1 MAQSQSEKLKQ
12 TLDKLEAGVMEVFTS
27 EKYITYLQVMSKF
40 HTYSANNQI
49 LIAMQMPEATVVA
62 GYNSWMR
69 NFDRHVKRGE
79 KSITILAP
87 MKVKIKIDTD
97 RRDADGKIIQEERE
111 TIKFRPVSVFDVS
124 QTEGKPLPQII
135 SELTGDVNRY
145 EQLLNAARQAAPYP
159 IEIGAVEGSAKG
171 WCNFTQEKIIIK
183 EGMSEAQTLKTAF
196 HETAH
201 ARIHGGDKDKSREQ
215 KEVEAESIAYV
226 VCNHFGLDT
235 SDYTFGYVA
244 TWAGRQDI
252 NLLKQS
258 MQTIS
263 QTAKAIIMDVERAME
278 EPELTVSGKSKE
290 EIARDV
296 KEAFADQGHPEASV
310 YVADTRIDGDKE
322 RITAVAAYKGE
333 ESEYSM
339 KQMLADS
346 LPELPGTALSIVPV
360 NQDDVREQAGFSKDM
375 TDTSWP
381 MVTIL
386 TSTEPDKLMPG
397 SIMNIYEAAV
407 KFRSMENEMLASEN
421 TGYVRLSVEYTYLG
435 MTQKFI
441 DSAELG
447 TGRRNFLDY
456 LDISPDLCT
465 YLKRHVQV
473 LEVMTL
479 ARNENAVGKTGTV
492 RQQRYEDMIYEW
504 SEQSRMALNYQSN
517 PEIAKP
523 PEYDPKLVRQYD
535 NWEVT
540 RG

>member
-1 MAQSQSEKLKQ
+1 MAQTDKMKQ
-12 TLDKLEAGVMEVFTS
+12 TLDKLEAGVREFYTS
-27 EKYITYLQVMSKF
+27 EKFIAYLQVMSRF
-40 HTYSANNQI
+40 HNYSLNNQI
-49 LIAMQMPEATVVA
+49 LIAAQMPEATIVA

-87 MKVKIKIDTD
+87 MKIRIKVDTD
-97 RRDADGKIIQEERE
+97 KTDEYGNVIQEDKEG
-111 TIKFRPVSVFDVS
+111 IKFRPVSVFDVS

-135 SELTGDVNRY
+135 SELTGDVSRY
-145 EQLLNAARQAAPYP
+145 EQLLDAARQAAPYP

-201 ARIHGGDKDKSREQ
+201 ARIHAGDTDKSREQ

-235 SDYTFGYVA
+235 SDYSFGYVA

-263 QTAKAIIMDVERAME
+263 QTAKSIITDVERAME
-278 EPELTVSGKSKE
+278 EPELTASGKSKE
-290 EIARDV
+290 EIAQDV
-296 KEAFADQGHPEASV
+296 KEAFTEQGHPEADV
-310 YVADTRIDGDKE
+310 YVADSRIDGDKE

-333 ESEYSM
+333 ESEQTM

-346 LPELPGTALSIVPV
+346 LPELSGTTLSVVPV
-360 NQDDVREQAGFSKDM
+360 NQDEVKEQACFTKDM

-397 SIMNIYEAAV
+397 AVMNIYEAAV
-407 KFRSMENEMLASEN
+407 KFKTMENSLQLTGK
-421 TGYVRLSVEYTYLG
+421 TGYTRFSVEYTYLG
-435 MTQKFI
+435 MTQKII

-447 TGRRNFLDY
+447 SGRRNFLDY

-479 ARNENAVGKTGTV
+479 ARNENAVGKTGTI
-492 RQQRYEDMIYEW
+492 RQQRYEDMIYDWAENC
-504 SEQSRMALNYQSN
+504 RLALNYQGK
-517 PEIAKP
+517 PEISKP
-523 PEYDPKLVRQYD
+523 PEYDPKLVRQYE

-540 RG
+540 R

>member
-1 MAQSQSEKLKQ
+1 MAQSEKMKQ
-12 TLDKLEAGVMEVFTS
+12 TLDKLEAGVMEFFTS
-27 EKYITYLQVMSKF
+27 DKYISYLQVMSKF

-49 LIAMQMPEATVVA
+49 LIAMQMPEATAVA

-124 QTEGKPLPQII
+124 QTEGKPLPEII
-135 SELTGDVNRY
+135 TELTGDVSSY

-159 IEIGAVEGSAKG
+159 IEIRAVEGSAKG

-201 ARIHGGDKDKSREQ
+201 ARIHSDSDKSREQ

-235 SDYTFGYVA
+235 SDYSFGYVA

-263 QTAKAIIMDVERAME
+263 QTANTIITDVERAME
-278 EPELTVSGKSKE
+278 EPELTIEGKSKD
-290 EIARDV
+290 EIKQTV
-296 KEAFADQGHPEASV
+296 KDAFTDQGHPEALV

-322 RITAVAAYKGE
+322 RVTAVAAYKGE

-339 KQMLADS
+339 KQMLSDS

-360 NQDDVREQAGFSKDM
+360 NQDDVKEQAGFSKDM

-386 TSTEPDKLMPG
+386 TSTDPDKLMPG
-397 SIMNIYEAAV
+397 ENMNIYEAAV
-407 KFRSMENEMLASEN
+407 KFRSMENELLTSGA
-421 TGYVRLSVEYTYLG
+421 TGYIRMSIECTYLG

-479 ARNENAVGKTGTV
+479 AGNENAVGKTGTI

-504 SEQSRMALNYQSN
+504 AENCRLALNYQSK
-517 PEIAKP
+517 PEIPKP
-523 PEYDPKLVRQYD
+523 PEYDPKLVQQYK

>member
-1 MAQSQSEKLKQ
+1 MAQSEKMKQ

-27 EKYITYLQVMSKF
+27 EKYITYLNVMSKF
-40 HTYSANNQI
+40 HTYSANNQV
-49 LIAMQMPEATVVA
+49 LIAMQMPEATAVA

-69 NFDRHVKRGE
+69 NFDRHVKKGE

-135 SELTGDVNRY
+135 SELTGDVSRY

-226 VCNHFGLDT
+226 VCSHFGLDT

-263 QTAKAIIMDVERAME
+263 QTAKSIITDVERAME

-290 EIARDV
+290 EIAQDV

-310 YVADTRIDGDKE
+310 YVADSRIDGDKE

-421 TGYVRLSVEYTYLG
+421 TGYVRLSVECTYLG

-479 ARNENAVGKTGTV
+479 ARNENAVGKTGTI
-492 RQQRYEDMIYEW
+492 RQQRYEDMIYDWAENC
-504 SEQSRMALNYQSN
+504 RLALNYQSK
-517 PEIAKP
+517 PEIPKP
-523 PEYDPKLVRQYD
+523 PEYDPKLVRQYE

>member
-1 MAQSQSEKLKQ
+1 
-12 TLDKLEAGVMEVFTS
+12 MEFFTS

-40 HTYSANNQI
+40 HTYSANNQV
-49 LIAMQMPEATVVA
+49 LIAMQMPEATAVA
-62 GYNSWMR
+62 GYNSWIR

-135 SELTGDVNRY
+135 TELTGDVSRY

-201 ARIHGGDKDKSREQ
+201 ARIHAGDTDKSREQ

-226 VCNHFGLDT
+226 VCSHFGLDT
-235 SDYTFGYVA
+235 SDYSFGYVA
-244 TWAGRQDI
+244 TWAGRLDI

-258 MQTIS
+258 LLTIS
-263 QTAKAIIMDVERAME
+263 QTAKSIITDVERAME
-278 EPELTVSGKSKE
+278 EPELTASGKSKE
-290 EIARDV
+290 EIAQDV
-296 KEAFADQGHPEASV
+296 KESFADQGHPEASV
-310 YVADTRIDGDKE
+310 YIADSRIDGDKE
-322 RITAVAAYKGE
+322 RVTAVAAYKGE
-333 ESEYSM
+333 ESEFAM

-346 LPELPGTALSIVPV
+346 LPELPGTALSVVPV
-360 NQDDVREQAGFSKDM
+360 NQDDVKEQAGFSRDM
-375 TDTSWP
+375 TDTSWA

-397 SIMNIYEAAV
+397 SNMNIYEAAV
-407 KFRSMENEMLASEN
+407 KLRSLENGLRLAGE
-421 TGYVRLSVEYTYLG
+421 TGYDRLSIECTYLG

-447 TGRRNFLDY
+447 TGRTNFIDY

-465 YLKRHVQV
+465 YLKRHIQV

-479 ARNENAVGKTGTV
+479 ARNENAVGKTGTI

-504 SEQSRMALNYQSN
+504 AEKCRLALDYDSN
-517 PEIAKP
+517 PQIPKP
-523 PEYDPKLVRQYD
+523 PEYDPKLIRQYE

>member
-1 MAQSQSEKLKQ
+1 MAQSEKMKQ
-12 TLDKLEAGVMEVFTS
+12 TLDKLEAGVMEFFTS
-27 EKYITYLQVMSKF
+27 EKFITYLQVMSKF
-40 HTYSANNQI
+40 HTYSANNQV
-49 LIAMQMPEATVVA
+49 LIAMQMPEATAVA
-62 GYNSWMR
+62 GYNSWIR
-69 NFDRHVKRGE
+69 NFDRHVKNGE

-97 RRDADGKIIQEERE
+97 RRDADGKVIQEERE

-135 SELTGDVNRY
+135 SELTGDVSRY
-145 EQLLNAARQAAPYP
+145 EQLLDAARQAAPYP

-171 WCNFTQEKIIIK
+171 WCNYAQEKIVIK

-201 ARIHGGDKDKSREQ
+201 ARIHGGDTDKSREQ

-226 VCNHFGLDT
+226 VCSHFGLDT

-263 QTAKAIIMDVERAME
+263 QTAKSIITDVERAME
-278 EPELTVSGKSKE
+278 EPELTASGKSKE
-290 EIARDV
+290 EIAQDV
-296 KEAFADQGHPEASV
+296 KEAFTEQGHPEADV
-310 YVADTRIDGDKE
+310 YVADSRIDGDKE

-333 ESEYSM
+333 ESEQTM

-346 LPELPGTALSIVPV
+346 LPELSGTTLSVVPV
-360 NQDDVREQAGFSKDM
+360 NQDEVKEQACFTKDM

-397 SIMNIYEAAV
+397 AVMNIYEAAV
-407 KFRSMENEMLASEN
+407 KFKTMENSLQLTGK
-421 TGYVRLSVEYTYLG
+421 TGYTRFSVEYTYLG
-435 MTQKFI
+435 MTQKII

-447 TGRRNFLDY
+447 SGRRNFLDY
-456 LDISPDLCT
+456 MDISPDICT

-479 ARNENAVGKTGTV
+479 ARNENAVGKTGGM
-492 RQQRYEDMIYEW
+492 RQARYEDMIYEW
-504 SEQSRMALNYQSN
+504 AEGCRLQLNYKSR
-517 PEIAKP
+517 PEIPKP
-523 PEYDPKLVRQYD
+523 PEYNPQLVRQYD
-535 NWEVT
+535 RWEVV
-540 RG
+540 R

>member
-1 MAQSQSEKLKQ
+1 MAQTDKMKQ
-12 TLDKLEAGVMEVFTS
+12 TLDKLEAGVREFYTS
-27 EKYITYLQVMSKF
+27 EKFIAYLQVMSRF
-40 HTYSANNQI
+40 HNYSLNNQI
-49 LIAMQMPEATVVA
+49 LIAAQMPEATIVA

-87 MKVKIKIDTD
+87 MKIRIKVDTD
-97 RRDADGKIIQEERE
+97 KTDEYGNVIQEDKEG
-111 TIKFRPVSVFDVS
+111 IKFRPVSVFDVS

-135 SELTGDVNRY
+135 SELTGDVSRY
-145 EQLLNAARQAAPYP
+145 EQLLDAARQAAPYP

-201 ARIHGGDKDKSREQ
+201 ARIHAGDTDKSREQ

-235 SDYTFGYVA
+235 SDYSFGYVA

-263 QTAKAIIMDVERAME
+263 QTAKSIITDVERAME
-278 EPELTVSGKSKE
+278 EPELTASGKSKE
-290 EIARDV
+290 EIAQDV
-296 KEAFADQGHPEASV
+296 KEAFTEQGHPEADV
-310 YVADTRIDGDKE
+310 YVADSRIDGDKE

-333 ESEYSM
+333 ESEQTM

-346 LPELPGTALSIVPV
+346 LPELSGTTLSVVPV
-360 NQDDVREQAGFSKDM
+360 NQDEVKEQACFTKDM
-375 TDTSWP
+375 TDTSLP

-397 SIMNIYEAAV
+397 AVMNIYEAAV
-407 KFRSMENEMLASEN
+407 KFKTMENSLQLTGK
-421 TGYVRLSVEYTYLG
+421 TGYTRFSVEYTYLG
-435 MTQKFI
+435 MTQKII

-447 TGRRNFLDY
+447 SGRRNFLDY
-456 LDISPDLCT
+456 MDISPDICT

-479 ARNENAVGKTGTV
+479 ARNENAVGKTGGL
-492 RQQRYEDMIYEW
+492 RQARYEDMIYEW
-504 SEQSRMALNYQSN
+504 AEGCRLQLNYKSR
-517 PEIAKP
+517 PEIPKP
-523 PEYDPKLVRQYD
+523 PEYNPQLVRQYD
-535 NWEVT
+535 RWEVV
-540 RG
+540 R

>member
-1 MAQSQSEKLKQ
+1 MAQSEKMKQ
-12 TLDKLEAGVMEVFTS
+12 TLDKLEAGVMEFFTS

-40 HTYSANNQI
+40 HTYSANNQV
-49 LIAMQMPEATVVA
+49 LIAMQMPEATAVA
-62 GYNSWMR
+62 GYNSWIR

-135 SELTGDVNRY
+135 SELTGDVSRY
-145 EQLLNAARQAAPYP
+145 EQLLDAARQAAPYP

-171 WCNFTQEKIIIK
+171 WCNYAQEKIVIK

-201 ARIHGGDKDKSREQ
+201 ARIHGGDTDKSREQ

-226 VCNHFGLDT
+226 VCSHFGLDT

-263 QTAKAIIMDVERAME
+263 QTAKSIITDVERAME
-278 EPELTVSGKSKE
+278 EPELTASGKSKE
-290 EIARDV
+290 EIAQDV
-296 KEAFADQGHPEASV
+296 KEAFTEQGHPEADV
-310 YVADTRIDGDKE
+310 YVADSRIDGDKE

-333 ESEYSM
+333 ESEQTM

-346 LPELPGTALSIVPV
+346 LPELSGTTLSVVPV
-360 NQDDVREQAGFSKDM
+360 NQDEVKEQACFTKDM

-397 SIMNIYEAAV
+397 AVMNIYEAAV
-407 KFRSMENEMLASEN
+407 KFKTMENSLQLTGK
-421 TGYVRLSVEYTYLG
+421 TGYTRFSVEYTYLG
-435 MTQKFI
+435 MTQKII

-447 TGRRNFLDY
+447 SGRRNFLDY
-456 LDISPDLCT
+456 MDISPDICT

-479 ARNENAVGKTGTV
+479 ARNENAVGKTGGM
-492 RQQRYEDMIYEW
+492 RQARYEDMIYEW
-504 SEQSRMALNYQSN
+504 AEGCRLQLNYKSR
-517 PEIAKP
+517 PEIPKP
-523 PEYDPKLVRQYD
+523 PEYNPQLVRQYD
-535 NWEVT
+535 RWEVV
-540 RG
+540 R

>member
-1 MAQSQSEKLKQ
+1 MAQSEKMKQ
-12 TLDKLEAGVMEVFTS
+12 TLDKLEAGVMEFFTS

-40 HTYSANNQI
+40 HTYSANNQV
-49 LIAMQMPEATVVA
+49 LIAMQMPEATAVA
-62 GYNSWMR
+62 GYNSWIR

-135 SELTGDVNRY
+135 SELAGNVSRY
-145 EQLLNAARQAAPYP
+145 EQLLDAARQAAPYP
-159 IEIGAVEGSAKG
+159 IEIRAVEGSAKG

-201 ARIHGGDKDKSREQ
+201 ARIHAGDTDKSREQ

-235 SDYTFGYVA
+235 SDYSFGYVA

-263 QTAKAIIMDVERAME
+263 QTAKAIITDVERAME
-278 EPELTVSGKSKE
+278 EPELTASGKSKE
-290 EIARDV
+290 EIAQDV
-296 KEAFADQGHPEASV
+296 KEAFTEQGHPEADV
-310 YVADTRIDGDKE
+310 YVADSRIDGDKE

-333 ESEYSM
+333 ESEQTM

-346 LPELPGTALSIVPV
+346 LPELLGTALSVVPV
-360 NQDDVREQAGFSKDM
+360 NQDDVKEQAGFSKDM

-386 TSTEPDKLMPG
+386 TSTDPDKLMPG
-397 SIMNIYEAAV
+397 AVMNIYEAAV
-407 KFRSMENEMLASEN
+407 KFKTMENSLQLTGK
-421 TGYVRLSVEYTYLG
+421 TGYTRFSVEYTYLG
-435 MTQKFI
+435 MTQKII

-447 TGRRNFLDY
+447 SGRRNFLDY
-456 LDISPDLCT
+456 MDISPDICT

-479 ARNENAVGKTGTV
+479 ARNENAVGKTGTL

-504 SEQSRMALNYQSN
+504 AENCRLALNYQGN
-517 PEIAKP
+517 PQIPKP
-523 PEYDPKLVRQYD
+523 PEYDPKLIRQYE

-540 RG
+540 R

>member
-1 MAQSQSEKLKQ
+1 MAQSEKMKQ
-12 TLDKLEAGVMEVFTS
+12 TLDKLEAGVIEFFTS

-40 HTYSANNQI
+40 HTYSANNQV
-49 LIAMQMPEATVVA
+49 LIAMQMPDATAVA
-62 GYNSWMR
+62 GYNSWIR

-124 QTEGKPLPQII
+124 QTEGKPLPEII
-135 SELTGDVNRY
+135 TELTGDVSRY
-145 EQLLNAARQAAPYP
+145 EQLLYAARQAAPYP

-201 ARIHGGDKDKSREQ
+201 ARIHAGDTDKSREQ

-235 SDYTFGYVA
+235 SDYSFGYVA

-263 QTAKAIIMDVERAME
+263 QTAKSIITDVERAME

-290 EIARDV
+290 EIAQDV

-310 YVADTRIDGDKE
+310 YVANTRIDGDKE

-333 ESEYSM
+333 ESEQTM

-346 LPELPGTALSIVPV
+346 LPELSGTTLSVVPV
-360 NQDDVREQAGFSKDM
+360 NQDEVKEQACFTKDM

-397 SIMNIYEAAV
+397 AVMNIYEAAV
-407 KFRSMENEMLASEN
+407 KFKTMENSLQLTGK
-421 TGYVRLSVEYTYLG
+421 TGYTRFSVEYTYLG
-435 MTQKFI
+435 MTQKII

-447 TGRRNFLDY
+447 SGRRNFLDY
-456 LDISPDLCT
+456 MDISPDICT

-479 ARNENAVGKTGTV
+479 ARNENAVGKTGGM
-492 RQQRYEDMIYEW
+492 RQARYEDMIYEW
-504 SEQSRMALNYQSN
+504 AEGCRLQLNYKSR
-517 PEIAKP
+517 PEIPKP
-523 PEYDPKLVRQYD
+523 PEYNPQLVRQYD
-535 NWEVT
+535 RWEVV
-540 RG
+540 R

>member
-1 MAQSQSEKLKQ
+1 MAQTDKMKQ
-12 TLDKLEAGVMEVFTS
+12 TLDKLEAGVREFYTS
-27 EKYITYLQVMSKF
+27 EKFITYLQVMSRF
-40 HTYSANNQI
+40 HNYSLNNQI
-49 LIAMQMPEATVVA
+49 LIAAQMPEATIVA

-69 NFDRHVKRGE
+69 NFDRHVKKGE

-87 MKVKIKIDTD
+87 MKIRIKVDTD
-97 RRDADGKIIQEERE
+97 KTDEYGNVIQEDKEG
-111 TIKFRPVSVFDVS
+111 IKFRPVSVFDVS

-135 SELTGDVNRY
+135 SELTGDVSRY
-145 EQLLNAARQAAPYP
+145 EQLLDAARQAAPYP

-201 ARIHGGDKDKSREQ
+201 ARIHAGDTDKSREQ

-235 SDYTFGYVA
+235 SDYSFGYVA

-263 QTAKAIIMDVERAME
+263 QTAKSIITDVERAME
-278 EPELTVSGKSKE
+278 EPELTASGKSKE
-290 EIARDV
+290 EIAQDV
-296 KEAFADQGHPEASV
+296 KEAFTEQGHPEADV
-310 YVADTRIDGDKE
+310 YVADSRIDGDKE

-333 ESEYSM
+333 ESEQTM

-346 LPELPGTALSIVPV
+346 LPELSGTTLSVVPV
-360 NQDDVREQAGFSKDM
+360 NQDEVKEQACFTKDM

-397 SIMNIYEAAV
+397 AVMNIYEAAV
-407 KFRSMENEMLASEN
+407 KFKTMENSLQLTGK
-421 TGYVRLSVEYTYLG
+421 TGYTRFSVEYTYLG
-435 MTQKFI
+435 MTQKII

-447 TGRRNFLDY
+447 SGRRNFLDY
-456 LDISPDLCT
+456 MDISPDICT

-479 ARNENAVGKTGTV
+479 ARNENAVGKTGGM
-492 RQQRYEDMIYEW
+492 RQARYEDMIYEW
-504 SEQSRMALNYQSN
+504 AENCRLALNYQSN
-517 PEIAKP
+517 PQIPKP
-523 PEYDPKLVRQYD
+523 PEYDPKLIRQYE

-540 RG
+540 R

>member
-12 TLDKLEAGVMEVFTS
+12 TLDKLESGVMEFFTS
-27 EKYITYLQVMSKF
+27 DKYISYLQVMSKF
-40 HTYSANNQI
+40 HTYSANNQV
-49 LIAMQMPEATVVA
+49 LIAMQMPEATIVA

-111 TIKFRPVSVFDVS
+111 TIKFRPVPVFDVS

-135 SELTGDVNRY
+135 SELTGDVSRY

-171 WCNFTQEKIIIK
+171 WCNYAQEKIVIK

-201 ARIHGGDKDKSREQ
+201 ARIHGGDTDKSREQ

-226 VCNHFGLDT
+226 VCSHFGLDT

-263 QTAKAIIMDVERAME
+263 QTAKAIITDVERAME

-290 EIARDV
+290 EIAQDV

-310 YVADTRIDGDKE
+310 YVANTRIDGDKE

-333 ESEYSM
+333 ESEFVM

-346 LPELPGTALSIVPV
+346 LPELPGTTLSVVPV
-360 NQDDVREQAGFSKDM
+360 NQDEVKEQACFTKDM

-397 SIMNIYEAAV
+397 AVMNIYEAAV
-407 KFRSMENEMLASEN
+407 KFKTMENSLQLTGK
-421 TGYVRLSVEYTYLG
+421 TGYTWFSVEYTYLG
-435 MTQKFI
+435 MTQKII

-447 TGRRNFLDY
+447 SGRRNFLDY
-456 LDISPDLCT
+456 MDISPDICT

-479 ARNENAVGKTGTV
+479 ARNENAVGKTGGM
-492 RQQRYEDMIYEW
+492 RQARYEDMIYEW
-504 SEQSRMALNYQSN
+504 AEGCRLQLNYKSR
-517 PEIAKP
+517 PEIPKP
-523 PEYDPKLVRQYD
+523 PEYNPQLVRQYD
-535 NWEVT
+535 RWEVV
-540 RG
+540 R

>member
-1 MAQSQSEKLKQ
+1 MAQTDKMKQ
-12 TLDKLEAGVMEVFTS
+12 TLDKLEAGVREFYTS
-27 EKYITYLQVMSKF
+27 EKFIAYLQVMSRF
-40 HTYSANNQI
+40 HNYSLNNQI
-49 LIAMQMPEATVVA
+49 LIAAQMPEATIVA

-87 MKVKIKIDTD
+87 MKIRIKVDTD
-97 RRDADGKIIQEERE
+97 KTDEYGNVIQEDKEG
-111 TIKFRPVSVFDVS
+111 IKFRPVSVFDVS

-135 SELTGDVNRY
+135 SELTGDVSRY
-145 EQLLNAARQAAPYP
+145 EQLLDAARQAAPYP

-201 ARIHGGDKDKSREQ
+201 ARIHAGDTDKSREQ

-235 SDYTFGYVA
+235 SDYSFGYVA

-263 QTAKAIIMDVERAME
+263 QTAKSIITDVERAME
-278 EPELTVSGKSKE
+278 EPELTASGKSKE
-290 EIARDV
+290 ESAQDV
-296 KEAFADQGHPEASV
+296 KEAFTEQGHPEADV
-310 YVADTRIDGDKE
+310 YVADSRIDGDKE

-333 ESEYSM
+333 ESEQTM

-346 LPELPGTALSIVPV
+346 LPELSGTTLSVVPV
-360 NQDDVREQAGFSKDM
+360 NQDEVKEQACFTKDM

-397 SIMNIYEAAV
+397 AVMNIYEAAV
-407 KFRSMENEMLASEN
+407 KFKTMENSLQLTGK
-421 TGYVRLSVEYTYLG
+421 TGYTRFSVEYTYLG
-435 MTQKFI
+435 MTQKII

-447 TGRRNFLDY
+447 SGRRNFLDY
-456 LDISPDLCT
+456 MDISPDICT

-479 ARNENAVGKTGTV
+479 ARNENAVGKTGGM
-492 RQQRYEDMIYEW
+492 RQARYEDMIYEW
-504 SEQSRMALNYQSN
+504 AEGCRLQLNYKSR
-517 PEIAKP
+517 PEIPKP
-523 PEYDPKLVRQYD
+523 PEYNPQLVRQYER
-535 NWEVT
+535 WEVV
-540 RG
+540 R

>member
-1 MAQSQSEKLKQ
+1 MAQSEKMKQ
-12 TLDKLEAGVMEVFTS
+12 TLDKLEDGVMEFFTS

-40 HTYSANNQI
+40 HTYSANNQV
-49 LIAMQMPEATVVA
+49 LIAMQMPEATAVA
-62 GYNSWMR
+62 GYNSWIR

-135 SELTGDVNRY
+135 SELAGNVSRY
-145 EQLLNAARQAAPYP
+145 EQLLDAARQAAPYP
-159 IEIGAVEGSAKG
+159 IEIRAVEGSAKG

-201 ARIHGGDKDKSREQ
+201 ARIHAGDTDKSREQ

-235 SDYTFGYVA
+235 SDYSFGYVA

-263 QTAKAIIMDVERAME
+263 QTAKAIITDVERAME
-278 EPELTVSGKSKE
+278 EPELTASGKSKE
-290 EIARDV
+290 EIAQDV
-296 KEAFADQGHPEASV
+296 KEAFTEQGHPEADV
-310 YVADTRIDGDKE
+310 YVADSRIDGDKE

-333 ESEYSM
+333 ESEQTM

-346 LPELPGTALSIVPV
+346 LPELLGTALSVVPV
-360 NQDDVREQAGFSKDM
+360 NQDDVKEQAGFSKDM

-386 TSTEPDKLMPG
+386 TSTDPDKLMPG
-397 SIMNIYEAAV
+397 AVMNIYEAAV
-407 KFRSMENEMLASEN
+407 KFKTMENSLQLTGK
-421 TGYVRLSVEYTYLG
+421 TGYTRFSVEYTYLG
-435 MTQKFI
+435 MTQKII

-447 TGRRNFLDY
+447 SGRRNFLDY
-456 LDISPDLCT
+456 MDISPDICT

-479 ARNENAVGKTGTV
+479 ARNENAVGKTGTL

-504 SEQSRMALNYQSN
+504 AENCRLVLNYQGN
-517 PEIAKP
+517 PQIPKP
-523 PEYDPKLVRQYD
+523 PEYDPKLIRQYE

-540 RG
+540 R

>member
-12 TLDKLEAGVMEVFTS
+12 TLDKLEAGVMEIFTS

-49 LIAMQMPEATVVA
+49 LIAMQMPEATAVA

-69 NFDRHVKRGE
+69 NFDRHVKKGE

-111 TIKFRPVSVFDVS
+111 TIKFRLVSVFDVS

-135 SELTGDVNRY
+135 SELTGDVSRY

-201 ARIHGGDKDKSREQ
+201 ARIHAGDTDKSREQ

-226 VCNHFGLDT
+226 VCSHFGLDT
-235 SDYTFGYVA
+235 SDYSFGYVA

-263 QTAKAIIMDVERAME
+263 QTAKSIITDVERAME
-278 EPELTVSGKSKE
+278 EPELT
-290 EIARDV
+290 
-296 KEAFADQGHPEASV
+296 AS
-310 YVADTRIDGDKE
+310 RIDGDKE

-333 ESEYSM
+333 ESEFAM

-360 NQDDVREQAGFSKDM
+360 NQDDVKEQAGFSKDM

-386 TSTEPDKLMPG
+386 TSTESDKLMPG
-397 SIMNIYEAAV
+397 SNMNIYEAAE
-407 KFRSMENEMLASEN
+407 KLRSMENELHASGN
-421 TGYVRLSVEYTYLG
+421 KGYIRMSIECTYLG

-479 ARNENAVGKTGTV
+479 ARNENAVGKTGTI
-492 RQQRYEDMIYEW
+492 RQQRYEDMIYDWAENC
-504 SEQSRMALNYQSN
+504 RLNLNYQSK
-517 PEIAKP
+517 PEIPKP
-523 PEYDPKLVRQYD
+523 PEYDPKLVRQYE

-540 RG
+540 RV

>member
-1 MAQSQSEKLKQ
+1 MAQTDKMKQ
-12 TLDKLEAGVMEVFTS
+12 TLDKLEAGVREFYTS
-27 EKYITYLQVMSKF
+27 EKFITYLQVMSRF
-40 HTYSANNQI
+40 HNYSLNNQI
-49 LIAMQMPEATVVA
+49 LIAAQMPEATIVA

-69 NFDRHVKRGE
+69 NFDRHVKKGE

-87 MKVKIKIDTD
+87 MKIRIKVDTD
-97 RRDADGKIIQEERE
+97 KTDEYGNVIQEDKEG
-111 TIKFRPVSVFDVS
+111 IKFRPVSVFDVS

-135 SELTGDVNRY
+135 SELTGDVSRY
-145 EQLLNAARQAAPYP
+145 EQLLDAARQAAPYP

-201 ARIHGGDKDKSREQ
+201 ARIHAGDTDKSREQ

-235 SDYTFGYVA
+235 SDYSFGYVA

-263 QTAKAIIMDVERAME
+263 QTAKSIITDVERAME
-278 EPELTVSGKSKE
+278 EPELTASGKSKE
-290 EIARDV
+290 EIAQDV
-296 KEAFADQGHPEASV
+296 KEAFTEQGHPEADV
-310 YVADTRIDGDKE
+310 YVADSRIDGDKE

-333 ESEYSM
+333 ESEQTM

-346 LPELPGTALSIVPV
+346 LPELSGTTLSVVPV
-360 NQDDVREQAGFSKDM
+360 NQDEVKEQACFTKDM

-397 SIMNIYEAAV
+397 AVMNIYEAAV
-407 KFRSMENEMLASEN
+407 KFKTMENSLQLTGK
-421 TGYVRLSVEYTYLG
+421 TGYTRFSVEYTYLG
-435 MTQKFI
+435 MTQKII

-447 TGRRNFLDY
+447 SGRRNFLDY
-456 LDISPDLCT
+456 MDISPDICT

-479 ARNENAVGKTGTV
+479 ARNENAVGKTGGM
-492 RQQRYEDMIYEW
+492 RQARYEDMIYEW
-504 SEQSRMALNYQSN
+504 AEGCRLQLNYKSR
-517 PEIAKP
+517 PEIPKP
-523 PEYDPKLVRQYD
+523 PEYNPQLVRQYD
-535 NWEVT
+535 RWEVT
-540 RG
+540 R

>member
-1 MAQSQSEKLKQ
+1 MAQTDKMKQ
-12 TLDKLEAGVMEVFTS
+12 TLDKLEAGVREFYTS
-27 EKYITYLQVMSKF
+27 EKFIAYLQVMSRF
-40 HTYSANNQI
+40 HNYSLNNQI
-49 LIAMQMPEATVVA
+49 LIAAQMPEATIVA

-87 MKVKIKIDTD
+87 MKIRIKVDTD
-97 RRDADGKIIQEERE
+97 KTDEYGNVIQEDKEG
-111 TIKFRPVSVFDVS
+111 IKFRPVSVFDVS

-135 SELTGDVNRY
+135 SELTGDVSRY
-145 EQLLNAARQAAPYP
+145 EQLLDAARQAAPYP

-201 ARIHGGDKDKSREQ
+201 ARIHAGDTDKSREQ

-235 SDYTFGYVA
+235 SDYSFGYVA

-263 QTAKAIIMDVERAME
+263 QTAKSIITDVERAME
-278 EPELTVSGKSKE
+278 EPELTASGKSKE
-290 EIARDV
+290 EIAQDV
-296 KEAFADQGHPEASV
+296 KEAFTEQGHPEADV
-310 YVADTRIDGDKE
+310 YVADSRIDGDKE

-333 ESEYSM
+333 ESEQTM

-346 LPELPGTALSIVPV
+346 LPELSGTTLSVVPV
-360 NQDDVREQAGFSKDM
+360 NQDEVKEQACFTKDM

-397 SIMNIYEAAV
+397 VVMNIYEAAV
-407 KFRSMENEMLASEN
+407 KFKTMENSLQLTGK
-421 TGYVRLSVEYTYLG
+421 TGYTRFSVEYTYLG
-435 MTQKFI
+435 MTQKII
-441 DSAELG
+441 DSVELG
-447 TGRRNFLDY
+447 SGRRNFLDY
-456 LDISPDLCT
+456 MDISPDICT

-479 ARNENAVGKTGTV
+479 ARNENAVGKTGGM
-492 RQQRYEDMIYEW
+492 RQARYEDMIYEW
-504 SEQSRMALNYQSN
+504 AEGCRLQLNYKSR
-517 PEIAKP
+517 PEIPKP
-523 PEYDPKLVRQYD
+523 PEYNPQLVRQYD
-535 NWEVT
+535 RWEVT
-540 RG
+540 R

>member
-1 MAQSQSEKLKQ
+1 MAQTDKMKQ
-12 TLDKLEAGVMEVFTS
+12 TLDKLEAGVREFYTS
-27 EKYITYLQVMSKF
+27 EKFITYLQVMSRF
-40 HTYSANNQI
+40 HNYSLNNQI
-49 LIAMQMPEATVVA
+49 LIAAQMPEATIVA

-97 RRDADGKIIQEERE
+97 RRDADGKVIQEERE

-135 SELTGDVNRY
+135 SELTGDVSRY
-145 EQLLNAARQAAPYP
+145 EQLLDAARQAAPYP
-159 IEIGAVEGSAKG
+159 IEIGVVEGSAKG

-201 ARIHGGDKDKSREQ
+201 ARIHAGDTDKSREQ

-226 VCNHFGLDT
+226 VCSHFGLDT
-235 SDYTFGYVA
+235 SDYSFGYVA

-263 QTAKAIIMDVERAME
+263 QTAKSIITDVERAME

-290 EIARDV
+290 EIAQDV

-310 YVADTRIDGDKE
+310 YVANTRIDGDKE

-333 ESEYSM
+333 ESEFVM

-346 LPELPGTALSIVPV
+346 LPELPGTTLSVVPV
-360 NQDDVREQAGFSKDM
+360 NQDEVKEQACFTKDM

-397 SIMNIYEAAV
+397 AVMNIYEAAV
-407 KFRSMENEMLASEN
+407 KFKTMENSLQLTGK
-421 TGYVRLSVEYTYLG
+421 TGYTRFSVEYTYLG
-435 MTQKFI
+435 MTQKII

-447 TGRRNFLDY
+447 SGRRNFLDY
-456 LDISPDLCT
+456 MDISPDICT

-479 ARNENAVGKTGTV
+479 ARNENAVGKTGGM
-492 RQQRYEDMIYEW
+492 RQARYEDMIYEW
-504 SEQSRMALNYQSN
+504 AEGCRLQLNYKSR
-517 PEIAKP
+517 PEIPKP
-523 PEYDPKLVRQYD
+523 PEYNPQLVRQYD
-535 NWEVT
+535 RWEVV
-540 RG
+540 R

>member
-1 MAQSQSEKLKQ
+1 MAQSEKMKQ
-12 TLDKLEAGVMEVFTS
+12 TLDKLEAGVMEFFTS
-27 EKYITYLQVMSKF
+27 EKFITYLQVMSKF
-40 HTYSANNQI
+40 HTYSANNQV
-49 LIAMQMPEATVVA
+49 LIAMQMPEATAVA
-62 GYNSWMR
+62 GYNSWIR
-69 NFDRHVKRGE
+69 NFDRHVKNGE

-97 RRDADGKIIQEERE
+97 RRDADGKVIQEERE

-135 SELTGDVNRY
+135 SELTGDVSRY
-145 EQLLNAARQAAPYP
+145 EQLLDAARKAAPYP

-171 WCNFTQEKIIIK
+171 WCNYAQEKIVIK

-201 ARIHGGDKDKSREQ
+201 ARIHGGDTDKSREQ

-226 VCNHFGLDT
+226 VCSHFGLDT

-263 QTAKAIIMDVERAME
+263 QTAKSIITDVERAME
-278 EPELTVSGKSKE
+278 EPELTASGKSKE
-290 EIARDV
+290 EIAQDV
-296 KEAFADQGHPEASV
+296 KEAFTEQGHPEADV
-310 YVADTRIDGDKE
+310 YVADSRIDGDKE

-333 ESEYSM
+333 ESEQTM

-346 LPELPGTALSIVPV
+346 LPELSGTTLSVVPV
-360 NQDDVREQAGFSKDM
+360 NQDEVKEQACFTKDM

-397 SIMNIYEAAV
+397 AVMNIYEAAV
-407 KFRSMENEMLASEN
+407 KFKTMENSLQLTGK
-421 TGYVRLSVEYTYLG
+421 TGYTRFSVEYTYLG
-435 MTQKFI
+435 MTQKII

-447 TGRRNFLDY
+447 SGRRNFLDY
-456 LDISPDLCT
+456 MDISPDICT

-479 ARNENAVGKTGTV
+479 ARNENAVGKTGGM
-492 RQQRYEDMIYEW
+492 RQARYEDMIYEW
-504 SEQSRMALNYQSN
+504 AEGCRLQLNYKSR
-517 PEIAKP
+517 PEIPKP
-523 PEYDPKLVRQYD
+523 PEYNPQLVRQYD
-535 NWEVT
+535 RWEVV
-540 RG
+540 R

>member
-1 MAQSQSEKLKQ
+1 MAQSEKMKQ
-12 TLDKLEAGVMEVFTS
+12 TLDKLEAGVMEFFTS

-40 HTYSANNQI
+40 HTYSANNQV
-49 LIAMQMPEATVVA
+49 LIAMQMPEATAVA
-62 GYNSWMR
+62 GYNSWIR

-135 SELTGDVNRY
+135 TELTGDVSRY

-201 ARIHGGDKDKSREQ
+201 ARIHGGDTDKSREQ

-226 VCNHFGLDT
+226 VCSHFGLDT

-263 QTAKAIIMDVERAME
+263 QTAKAIITDVERAME
-278 EPELTVSGKSKE
+278 APELTVSG
-290 EIARDV
+290 
-296 KEAFADQGHPEASV
+296 
-310 YVADTRIDGDKE
+310 
-322 RITAVAAYKGE
+322 
-333 ESEYSM
+333 
-339 KQMLADS
+339 
-346 LPELPGTALSIVPV
+346 
-360 NQDDVREQAGFSKDM
+360 
-375 TDTSWP
+375 
-381 MVTIL
+381 
-386 TSTEPDKLMPG
+386 
-397 SIMNIYEAAV
+397 
-407 KFRSMENEMLASEN
+407 
-421 TGYVRLSVEYTYLG
+421 
-435 MTQKFI
+435 
-441 DSAELG
+441 
-447 TGRRNFLDY
+447 
-456 LDISPDLCT
+456 
-465 YLKRHVQV
+465 
-473 LEVMTL
+473 
-479 ARNENAVGKTGTV
+479 
-492 RQQRYEDMIYEW
+492 
-504 SEQSRMALNYQSN
+504 
-517 PEIAKP
+517 
-523 PEYDPKLVRQYD
+523 
-535 NWEVT
+535 
-540 RG
+540 

>member
-1 MAQSQSEKLKQ
+1 MAQTDKMKQ
-12 TLDKLEAGVMEVFTS
+12 TLDKLEAGVRDFYTS
-27 EKYITYLQVMSKF
+27 EKFITYLQVMSKF

-49 LIAMQMPEATVVA
+49 LIAMQMPEATAVA

-69 NFDRHVKRGE
+69 NFERHVKRGE
-79 KSITILAP
+79 TAITILAP
-87 MKVKIKIDTD
+87 QKIKIKVDTD
-97 RRDADGKIIQEERE
+97 KTDEYGNVIQEEKE
-111 TIKFRPVSVFDVS
+111 GIKFRPVSVFDVS
-124 QTEGKPLPQII
+124 QTEGKPLPELAT
-135 SELTGDVNRY
+135 ELTGEVSRY

-159 IEIGAVEGSAKG
+159 IEVGAVEGSAKG
-171 WCNFTQEKIIIK
+171 WCNFTQKKIIIK

-201 ARIHGGDKDKSREQ
+201 ARIHAGDTDKSREQ

-226 VCNHFGLDT
+226 VCSHFGLDT
-235 SDYTFGYVA
+235 SDYSFGYVA

-252 NLLKQS
+252 NILKQS

-263 QTAKAIIMDVERAME
+263 QTAKAIITDVERAME

-290 EIARDV
+290 EIAQDV
-296 KEAFADQGHPEASV
+296 KDAFADQGHPEASV
-310 YVADTRIDGDKE
+310 YVADSRIDGDKE
-322 RITAVAAYKGE
+322 RVTVVAAYKGE
-333 ESEYSM
+333 ESEQTM

-346 LPELPGTALSIVPV
+346 LPDLSGTALSVVPV
-360 NQDDVREQAGFSKDM
+360 NQDEVKEQACFTKDM

-397 SIMNIYEAAV
+397 AVMNIYEATL
-407 KFRSMENEMLASEN
+407 KFRSMENELLVSGN
-421 TGYVRLSVEYTYLG
+421 TGYIRLSIECTYLG

-441 DSAELG
+441 DSTELG

-479 ARNENAVGKTGTV
+479 AGNENAVGKTGTL
-492 RQQRYEDMIYEW
+492 RQQRYEDMIYDWAENC
-504 SEQSRMALNYQSN
+504 RLALNYQSN
-517 PEIAKP
+517 PQIPKP
-523 PEYDPKLVRQYD
+523 PEYDPKLIRQYE

>member
-1 MAQSQSEKLKQ
+1 MAQSEKMKQ
-12 TLDKLEAGVMEVFTS
+12 TLDKLEAGVMEFFTS

-40 HTYSANNQI
+40 HTYSANNQV
-49 LIAMQMPEATVVA
+49 LIAMQMPEATAVA
-62 GYNSWMR
+62 GYNSWIR

-135 SELTGDVNRY
+135 SELTGDVSRY
-145 EQLLNAARQAAPYP
+145 EQLLDAARQAAPYP

-201 ARIHGGDKDKSREQ
+201 ARIHAGDTDKSREQ

-235 SDYTFGYVA
+235 SDYSFGYVA

-263 QTAKAIIMDVERAME
+263 QTAKAIITDVERALE

-290 EIARDV
+290 EIAQDV
-296 KEAFADQGHPEASV
+296 KDAFADQGHPEASV

-333 ESEYSM
+333 ESEQTM

-346 LPELPGTALSIVPV
+346 LPELSGTTLSVVPV
-360 NQDDVREQAGFSKDM
+360 NQDEVKEQACFTKDM

-397 SIMNIYEAAV
+397 AVMNIYEAAV
-407 KFRSMENEMLASEN
+407 KFKTMENSLQLTGK
-421 TGYVRLSVEYTYLG
+421 TGYTRFSVEYTYLG
-435 MTQKFI
+435 MTQKII

-447 TGRRNFLDY
+447 SGRRNFLDY
-456 LDISPDLCT
+456 MDISPDICT

-479 ARNENAVGKTGTV
+479 ARNENAVGKTGGM
-492 RQQRYEDMIYEW
+492 RQARYEDMIYEW
-504 SEQSRMALNYQSN
+504 AEGCRLQLNYKSR
-517 PEIAKP
+517 PEIPKP
-523 PEYDPKLVRQYD
+523 PEYNPQLVRQYD
-535 NWEVT
+535 RWEVT
-540 RG
+540 R

>member
-1 MAQSQSEKLKQ
+1 MAQTDKMKQ
-12 TLDKLEAGVMEVFTS
+12 TLDKLEAGVMEFFTS
-27 EKYITYLQVMSKF
+27 DKYISYLQVMSKF
-40 HTYSANNQI
+40 HTYSANNQV
-49 LIAMQMPEATVVA
+49 LIAMQMPEATIVA

-69 NFDRHVKRGE
+69 NFDRHVKKGE

-87 MKVKIKIDTD
+87 QKIKIKVDTD
-97 RRDADGKIIQEERE
+97 KTDEYGNVIQEEKE
-111 TIKFRPVSVFDVS
+111 GIKFRPVSVFDVS

-135 SELTGDVNRY
+135 SELTGDVSRY
-145 EQLLNAARQAAPYP
+145 EQLLDAARQAAPYP
-159 IEIGAVEGSAKG
+159 IEIRAVEGSAKG
-171 WCNFTQEKIIIK
+171 WCNFTQEKIVIK

-201 ARIHGGDKDKSREQ
+201 ARIHAGDTDKSREQ

-258 MQTIS
+258 LQTIS
-263 QTAKAIIMDVERAME
+263 QTAKAIITDVERAME
-278 EPELTVSGKSKE
+278 EPVLTVSGKSKE
-290 EIARDV
+290 AIAQDV
-296 KEAFADQGHPEASV
+296 KDAFADQGHPEADI
-310 YVADTRIDGDKE
+310 YVTDSRIDGDKE
-322 RITAVAAYKGE
+322 RVTVVAAYKGE
-333 ESEYSM
+333 ESEQTM

-346 LPELPGTALSIVPV
+346 LPELSGTTLSVVPV

-397 SIMNIYEAAV
+397 AHMNIYEAAV
-407 KFRSMENEMLASEN
+407 KFRSMENELLASGT
-421 TGYVRLSVEYTYLG
+421 TGYIRMSIECTYLG

-479 ARNENAVGKTGTV
+479 ARNENAVGKTGGL
-492 RQQRYEDMIYEW
+492 RQAHYEDMIYEW
-504 SEQSRMALNYQSN
+504 AEGCRLQLNYKSR
-517 PEIAKP
+517 PEIPKP
-523 PEYDPKLVRQYD
+523 PEYNPQLVRQYD
-535 NWEVT
+535 RWEVV
-540 RG
+540 R

>member
-79 KSITILAP
+79 KAITILAP
-87 MKVKIKIDTD
+87 SKMKIKVDTD
-97 RRDADGKIIQEERE
+97 RTDADGKVIQEERE
-111 TIKFRPVSVFDVS
+111 TITFHPVSVFDVS

-145 EQLLNAARQAAPYP
+145 EQLLNAVRQAAPYP

-201 ARIHGGDKDKSREQ
+201 ARIHAGDTDKSREQ

-226 VCNHFGLDT
+226 VCSHFGLDT
-235 SDYTFGYVA
+235 SDYSFGYVA

-263 QTAKAIIMDVERAME
+263 QTAKSIITDVERAME
-278 EPELTVSGKSKE
+278 EPELTASGKSKE
-290 EIARDV
+290 EIAQNI
-296 KEAFADQGHPEASV
+296 KESFADQGHPEASV

-322 RITAVAAYKGE
+322 RITTVAAYKGE
-333 ESEYSM
+333 ESEFAM

-346 LPELPGTALSIVPV
+346 LPELPGTALSVVPV
-360 NQDDVREQAGFSKDM
+360 NQDDVKEQAGFSKDM

-386 TSTEPDKLMPG
+386 TSTEPDKFMPG
-397 SIMNIYEAAV
+397 AHMNIYEAAV
-407 KFRSMENEMLASEN
+407 KFRSMENELLASGT
-421 TGYVRLSVEYTYLG
+421 TGYIRMSIECTYLG

-479 ARNENAVGKTGTV
+479 ARNENAVGKTGTI
-492 RQQRYEDMIYEW
+492 RQQRYEDMIYDWAENC
-504 SEQSRMALNYQSN
+504 RLALNYQGK
-517 PEIAKP
+517 PEISKP
-523 PEYDPKLVRQYD
+523 PEYDPKLVRQYE

-540 RG
+540 R

>member
-1 MAQSQSEKLKQ
+1 MAQSEKMKQ
-12 TLDKLEAGVMEVFTS
+12 TLDKLEAGVMEFFTS

-40 HTYSANNQI
+40 HTYSANNQV
-49 LIAMQMPEATVVA
+49 LIAMQMPEATAVA
-62 GYNSWMR
+62 GYNSWIR

-135 SELTGDVNRY
+135 SELAGNVSRY
-145 EQLLNAARQAAPYP
+145 EQLLDAARQAAPYP

-171 WCNFTQEKIIIK
+171 WCNYAQEKIVIK

-201 ARIHGGDKDKSREQ
+201 ARIHGGDTDKSREQ

-226 VCNHFGLDT
+226 VCSHFGLDT

-263 QTAKAIIMDVERAME
+263 QTAKSIITDVEHAME
-278 EPELTVSGKSKE
+278 EPELTASGKSKE
-290 EIARDV
+290 EIAQDV
-296 KEAFADQGHPEASV
+296 KEAFTEQGHPEADV
-310 YVADTRIDGDKE
+310 YVADSRIDGDKE

-333 ESEYSM
+333 ESEQTM

-346 LPELPGTALSIVPV
+346 LPELSGTTLSVVPV
-360 NQDDVREQAGFSKDM
+360 NQDEVKEQACFTKDM

-397 SIMNIYEAAV
+397 AVMNIYEAAV
-407 KFRSMENEMLASEN
+407 KFKTMENSLQLTGK
-421 TGYVRLSVEYTYLG
+421 TGYTRFSVEYTYLG
-435 MTQKFI
+435 MTQKII

-447 TGRRNFLDY
+447 SGRRNFLDY
-456 LDISPDLCT
+456 MDISPDICT

-479 ARNENAVGKTGTV
+479 ARNENAVGKTGGM
-492 RQQRYEDMIYEW
+492 RQARYEDMIYEW
-504 SEQSRMALNYQSN
+504 AEGCRLQLNYKSR
-517 PEIAKP
+517 PEIPKP
-523 PEYDPKLVRQYD
+523 PEYNPQLVRQYD
-535 NWEVT
+535 RWEVV
-540 RG
+540 R

>member
-1 MAQSQSEKLKQ
+1 MAQSEKMKQ
-12 TLDKLEAGVMEVFTS
+12 TLDKLEAGVIEFFTS

-40 HTYSANNQI
+40 HTYSANNQV
-49 LIAMQMPEATVVA
+49 LIAMQMPDATAVA
-62 GYNSWMR
+62 GYNSWIR

-124 QTEGKPLPQII
+124 QTEGKPLPEII
-135 SELTGDVNRY
+135 TELTGDVSRY
-145 EQLLNAARQAAPYP
+145 EQLLYAARQAAPYP

-201 ARIHGGDKDKSREQ
+201 ARIHSDSDKSREQ

-226 VCNHFGLDT
+226 VCSHFGLDT
-235 SDYTFGYVA
+235 SDYSFGYVA

-258 MQTIS
+258 LQTIS
-263 QTAKAIIMDVERAME
+263 QTAKAIITDVERAME

-290 EIARDV
+290 EIAQDV
-296 KEAFADQGHPEASV
+296 KDAFADQGHPEASV

-346 LPELPGTALSIVPV
+346 LPELPGTALSVVPV
-360 NQDDVREQAGFSKDM
+360 NQDDVREQAGFSRDM
-375 TDTSWP
+375 TDTSWA

-397 SIMNIYEAAV
+397 SIMNIYEASV
-407 KFRSMENEMLASEN
+407 KLRSLENGLRLAGE
-421 TGYVRLSVEYTYLG
+421 TGYVRLSIECTYLG

-447 TGRRNFLDY
+447 TGRKNFIDY

-465 YLKRHVQV
+465 YLKRHVQI

-479 ARNENAVGKTGTV
+479 ARNENAVGKTGTI

-504 SEQSRMALNYQSN
+504 AENCRLALNYQGN
-517 PEIAKP
+517 PQIPKP
-523 PEYDPKLVRQYD
+523 PEYDPKLIRQYE

-540 RG
+540 R

>member
-12 TLDKLEAGVMEVFTS
+12 TLDKLESGVMEFFTS
-27 EKYITYLQVMSKF
+27 DKYISYLQVMSKF
-40 HTYSANNQI
+40 HTYSANNQV
-49 LIAMQMPEATVVA
+49 LIAMQMPEATIVA

-111 TIKFRPVSVFDVS
+111 TIKFRPVPVFDVS

-135 SELTGDVNRY
+135 SELTGDVSLY

-159 IEIGAVEGSAKG
+159 IEIGSVEGSAKG

-201 ARIHGGDKDKSREQ
+201 ARIHAGDTDKSREQ

-226 VCNHFGLDT
+226 VCSHFGLDT
-235 SDYTFGYVA
+235 SDYSFGYVA

-263 QTAKAIIMDVERAME
+263 QTAKSIITDVERAME
-278 EPELTVSGKSKE
+278 EPEQTVSGKSKE
-290 EIARDV
+290 EIAQDV
-296 KEAFADQGHPEASV
+296 KDAFADQGHPEASV
-310 YVADTRIDGDKE
+310 YVADSRIDGDKE
-322 RITAVAAYKGE
+322 RITTVAAYKGE
-333 ESEYSM
+333 ESEFVM

-346 LPELPGTALSIVPV
+346 LPELPGTTLSVVPV
-360 NQDDVREQAGFSKDM
+360 NQDEVKEQACFTKDM

-397 SIMNIYEAAV
+397 AVMNIYEAAV
-407 KFRSMENEMLASEN
+407 KFKTMENSLQLTGK
-421 TGYVRLSVEYTYLG
+421 TGYTRFSVEYTYLG
-435 MTQKFI
+435 MTQKII

-447 TGRRNFLDY
+447 SGRRNFLDY
-456 LDISPDLCT
+456 MDISPDICT

-479 ARNENAVGKTGTV
+479 ARNENAVGKTGGM
-492 RQQRYEDMIYEW
+492 RQARYEDMIYEW
-504 SEQSRMALNYQSN
+504 AEGCRLQLNYKSR
-517 PEIAKP
+517 PEIPKP
-523 PEYDPKLVRQYD
+523 PEYNPQLVRQYD
-535 NWEVT
+535 RWEVV
-540 RG
+540 R

>member
-12 TLDKLEAGVMEVFTS
+12 TLDKLESGVMEFFTS
-27 EKYITYLQVMSKF
+27 DKYISYLQVMSKF
-40 HTYSANNQI
+40 HTYSANNQV
-49 LIAMQMPEATVVA
+49 LIAMQMPEATIVA

-111 TIKFRPVSVFDVS
+111 TIKFRPVPVFDVS

-135 SELTGDVNRY
+135 SELTGDVSLY

-159 IEIGAVEGSAKG
+159 IEIGSVEGSAKG

-201 ARIHGGDKDKSREQ
+201 ARIHAGDTDKSREQ

-226 VCNHFGLDT
+226 VCSHFGLDT
-235 SDYTFGYVA
+235 SDYSFGYVA

-263 QTAKAIIMDVERAME
+263 QTAKSIITDVERAME
-278 EPELTVSGKSKE
+278 EPEQTVSGKSKE
-290 EIARDV
+290 EIAQDV
-296 KEAFADQGHPEASV
+296 KDAFADQGHPEASV
-310 YVADTRIDGDKE
+310 YVADSRIDGDKE
-322 RITAVAAYKGE
+322 RITTVAAYKGE
-333 ESEYSM
+333 ESEQVM

-346 LPELPGTALSIVPV
+346 LPELSGTTLSVVPV
-360 NQDDVREQAGFSKDM
+360 NQDEVKEQACFTKDM

-397 SIMNIYEAAV
+397 AVMNIYEAAM
-407 KFRSMENEMLASEN
+407 KFKAMENGLQLSGKN
-421 TGYVRLSVEYTYLG
+421 GYTRFSVEYTYLG
-435 MTQKFI
+435 MTQKRI

-447 TGRRNFLDY
+447 TGRKNFLDY
-456 LDISPDLCT
+456 MDISPDICT
-465 YLKRHVQV
+465 YLKRHVQI

-479 ARNENAVGKTGTV
+479 ARNENAVGKTGTL

-504 SEQSRMALNYQSN
+504 VENCRLALNYQGN
-517 PEIAKP
+517 PQIPKP
-523 PEYDPKLVRQYD
+523 PEYDPKLIRQYE

-540 RG
+540 R

>member
-1 MAQSQSEKLKQ
+1 MAQTDKMKQ
-12 TLDKLEAGVMEVFTS
+12 TLDKLEAGVREFYTS
-27 EKYITYLQVMSKF
+27 EKFITYLQVMSRF
-40 HTYSANNQI
+40 HNYSLNNQI
-49 LIAMQMPEATVVA
+49 LIAAQMPEATIVA

-87 MKVKIKIDTD
+87 MKIKIKIDTD
-97 RRDADGKIIQEERE
+97 KVDEYGNVIQEEKE
-111 TIKFRPVSVFDVS
+111 GIKFRPVSVFDVS
-124 QTEGKPLPQII
+124 QTEGKPLPEII
-135 SELTGDVNRY
+135 SELTGDVSRY
-145 EQLLNAARQAAPYP
+145 EQLLDAARQAAPYP

-171 WCNFTQEKIIIK
+171 WCNYAQEKIVIK

-201 ARIHGGDKDKSREQ
+201 ARIHGGDTDKSREQ

-226 VCNHFGLDT
+226 VCSHFGLDT

-263 QTAKAIIMDVERAME
+263 QTAKAIITDVERAME

-290 EIARDV
+290 EIAQDV

-333 ESEYSM
+333 ESEFVM

-346 LPELPGTALSIVPV
+346 LPELPGTTLSVVPV
-360 NQDDVREQAGFSKDM
+360 NQDGVKEQACFTKDM

-397 SIMNIYEAAV
+397 AVMNIYEAAV
-407 KFRSMENEMLASEN
+407 KFKTMENSLQLTGK
-421 TGYVRLSVEYTYLG
+421 TGYTRFSVEYTYLG
-435 MTQKFI
+435 MTQKII

-447 TGRRNFLDY
+447 SGRRNFLDY
-456 LDISPDLCT
+456 MDISPDIYT

-479 ARNENAVGKTGTV
+479 ARNENAVGKTGGM
-492 RQQRYEDMIYEW
+492 RQARYEDMIYEW
-504 SEQSRMALNYQSN
+504 AEGCRLQLNYKSR
-517 PEIAKP
+517 PEIPKP
-523 PEYDPKLVRQYD
+523 PEYNPQLVRQYD
-535 NWEVT
+535 RWEVV
-540 RG
+540 R

>member
-1 MAQSQSEKLKQ
+1 MAQSDKMKQ
-12 TLDKLEAGVMEVFTS
+12 TLDKLEAGVMEFFTS
-27 EKYITYLQVMSKF
+27 DKYISYLQVMSKF

-97 RRDADGKIIQEERE
+97 RRDADGKVIQEERE
-111 TIKFRPVSVFDVS
+111 TIKFRPVPVFDVS
-124 QTEGKPLPQII
+124 QTEGKPLPEII
-135 SELTGDVNRY
+135 SELTGDVSRY
-145 EQLLNAARQAAPYP
+145 EQLLDAARQAAPYP

-183 EGMSEAQTLKTAF
+183 EGMSEVQTLKTAF

-201 ARIHGGDKDKSREQ
+201 ARIHAGDTDKSREQ

-235 SDYTFGYVA
+235 SDYSFGYVA

-252 NLLKQS
+252 NILKQS

-263 QTAKAIIMDVERAME
+263 QTAKAIITDVERAME

-290 EIARDV
+290 EIAQDV
-296 KEAFADQGHPEASV
+296 KDAFADQGHPEASV
-310 YVADTRIDGDKE
+310 YIADSRIDGEKE

-333 ESEYSM
+333 ESEQVM

-346 LPELPGTALSIVPV
+346 LPELSRTTLSVVPV
-360 NQDDVREQAGFSKDM
+360 NQDEVKEQACFTKDM

-397 SIMNIYEAAV
+397 AHMNIYEAAV
-407 KFRSMENEMLASEN
+407 KFKTMENSLQLTGK
-421 TGYVRLSVEYTYLG
+421 TGYTRFSVEYTYLG
-435 MTQKFI
+435 MTQKII
-441 DSAELG
+441 DSAEIG
-447 TGRRNFLDY
+447 SGRRNFLDY
-456 LDISPDLCT
+456 MDISPDICT

-479 ARNENAVGKTGTV
+479 ARNENAVGKTGTI
-492 RQQRYEDMIYEW
+492 RQQRYEDMIYDWAENC
-504 SEQSRMALNYQSN
+504 RLALNYQGK
-517 PEIAKP
+517 PEIPKP
-523 PEYDPKLVRQYD
+523 PEYDPKLVRQYE

-540 RG
+540 R

>member
-1 MAQSQSEKLKQ
+1 MAQSEKMKQ
-12 TLDKLEAGVMEVFTS
+12 TLDKLEAGVMEFFTS
-27 EKYITYLQVMSKF
+27 DKYISYLQVMSKF

-49 LIAMQMPEATVVA
+49 LIAMQMPEATIVA

-124 QTEGKPLPQII
+124 QTEGKPLPEII
-135 SELTGDVNRY
+135 TELTGDVSRY
-145 EQLLNAARQAAPYP
+145 EQLLYAARQAAPYP

-171 WCNFTQEKIIIK
+171 RCNFTQEKIIIK

-201 ARIHGGDKDKSREQ
+201 ARIHSDSDKSREQ

-226 VCNHFGLDT
+226 VCSHFGLDT
-235 SDYTFGYVA
+235 SDYSFGYVA

-258 MQTIS
+258 LQTIS
-263 QTAKAIIMDVERAME
+263 QTAKAIITDVERAME
-278 EPELTVSGKSKE
+278 EPELTFSGKSKE
-290 EIARDV
+290 AIAQDV

-310 YVADTRIDGDKE
+310 YVVDSRIDGEME
-322 RITAVAAYKGE
+322 RVTAVAAYKGE
-333 ESEYSM
+333 ESEFVM

-360 NQDDVREQAGFSKDM
+360 NQDDVKEQAGFSKDM

-386 TSTEPDKLMPG
+386 TSTDPDKLMPG
-397 SIMNIYEAAV
+397 ANMNIYEATV
-407 KFRSMENEMLASEN
+407 KLRSLENGLRLAGE
-421 TGYVRLSVEYTYLG
+421 TGYVRLSIECTYLG

-456 LDISPDLCT
+456 LDVSPDLCT
-465 YLKRHVQV
+465 YLKRHVQI

-479 ARNENAVGKTGTV
+479 ARNENAVGKTGTL

-504 SEQSRMALNYQSN
+504 AENCRLALNYQSN
-517 PEIAKP
+517 PQIPKP
-523 PEYDPKLVRQYD
+523 PEYDPKLIRQYE

>member
-1 MAQSQSEKLKQ
+1 MAQSEKMKQ
-12 TLDKLEAGVMEVFTS
+12 TLDKLEAGVIEFFTS

-40 HTYSANNQI
+40 HTYSANNQV
-49 LIAMQMPEATVVA
+49 LIAMQMPDATAVA
-62 GYNSWMR
+62 GYNSWIR

-124 QTEGKPLPQII
+124 QTEGKPLPEII
-135 SELTGDVNRY
+135 TELTGDVSRY
-145 EQLLNAARQAAPYP
+145 EQLLYAARQAAPYP

-171 WCNFTQEKIIIK
+171 WCNYAQEKIVIK

-201 ARIHGGDKDKSREQ
+201 ARIHGGDTDKSREQ

-226 VCNHFGLDT
+226 VCSHFGLDT
-235 SDYTFGYVA
+235 SDYSFGYVA

-258 MQTIS
+258 LQTIS
-263 QTAKAIIMDVERAME
+263 QTAKAIITDVERAME

-290 EIARDV
+290 EIAQDV
-296 KEAFADQGHPEASV
+296 KDAFADQGHPEASV

-333 ESEYSM
+333 ESEQVM

-346 LPELPGTALSIVPV
+346 LPELPGTTLSVVPV
-360 NQDDVREQAGFSKDM
+360 NQDEVKEQACFTKDM

-397 SIMNIYEAAV
+397 AVMNIYEAAV
-407 KFRSMENEMLASEN
+407 KFKTMENSLQLTGK
-421 TGYVRLSVEYTYLG
+421 TGYTRFSVEYTYLG
-435 MTQKFI
+435 MTQKII

-447 TGRRNFLDY
+447 SGRRNFLDY
-456 LDISPDLCT
+456 MDISPDICT

-479 ARNENAVGKTGTV
+479 ARNKNAVGKTGTI
-492 RQQRYEDMIYEW
+492 RQQRYEDMIYDWAENC
-504 SEQSRMALNYQSN
+504 RLALNYQSN
-517 PEIAKP
+517 PQIPKP

>member
-1 MAQSQSEKLKQ
+1 MAQSEKMKQ
-12 TLDKLEAGVMEVFTS
+12 TLDKLEAGVIEFFTS

-40 HTYSANNQI
+40 HTYSANNQV
-49 LIAMQMPEATVVA
+49 LIAMQMPDATAVA
-62 GYNSWMR
+62 GYNSWIR

-135 SELTGDVNRY
+135 SELAGNVSRY
-145 EQLLNAARQAAPYP
+145 EQLLDAARQAAPYP
-159 IEIGAVEGSAKG
+159 IEIRAVEGSAKG

-201 ARIHGGDKDKSREQ
+201 ARIHAGDTDKSREQ

-235 SDYTFGYVA
+235 SDYSFGYVA

-263 QTAKAIIMDVERAME
+263 QTAKAIITDVERAME
-278 EPELTVSGKSKE
+278 EPELTASGKSKE
-290 EIARDV
+290 EIAQDV
-296 KEAFADQGHPEASV
+296 KEAFTEQGHPEADV
-310 YVADTRIDGDKE
+310 YVADSRIDGDKE

-333 ESEYSM
+333 ESEQTM

-346 LPELPGTALSIVPV
+346 LPELLGTALSVVPV
-360 NQDDVREQAGFSKDM
+360 NQDDVKEQAGFSKDM

-386 TSTEPDKLMPG
+386 TSTDPDKLMPG
-397 SIMNIYEAAV
+397 AVMNIYEAAV
-407 KFRSMENEMLASEN
+407 KFKTMENSLQLTGK
-421 TGYVRLSVEYTYLG
+421 TGYTRFSVEYTYLG
-435 MTQKFI
+435 MTQKII

-447 TGRRNFLDY
+447 SGRRNFLDY
-456 LDISPDLCT
+456 MDISPDICT

-479 ARNENAVGKTGTV
+479 ARNENAVGKTGTL

-504 SEQSRMALNYQSN
+504 AENCRLALNYQGN
-517 PEIAKP
+517 PQIPKP
-523 PEYDPKLVRQYD
+523 PEYDPKLIRQYE

-540 RG
+540 R

>member
-1 MAQSQSEKLKQ
+1 MAQSEKMKQ
-12 TLDKLEAGVMEVFTS
+12 TLDKLEAGVMEFFTS

-40 HTYSANNQI
+40 HTYSANNQV
-49 LIAMQMPEATVVA
+49 LIAMQMPEATAVA
-62 GYNSWMR
+62 GYNSWIR

-135 SELTGDVNRY
+135 SELAGNVSRY
-145 EQLLNAARQAAPYP
+145 EQLLDAARQAAPYP
-159 IEIGAVEGSAKG
+159 IEIRAVEGSAKG

-201 ARIHGGDKDKSREQ
+201 ARIHAGDTDKSREQ

-235 SDYTFGYVA
+235 SDYSFGYVA

-263 QTAKAIIMDVERAME
+263 QTAKAIITDVERAME
-278 EPELTVSGKSKE
+278 EPELTASGKSKE
-290 EIARDV
+290 EIAQDV

-310 YVADTRIDGDKE
+310 YIADSRIDGDKE
-322 RITAVAAYKGE
+322 RVTAVAAYKGE
-333 ESEYSM
+333 ESEFAM

-346 LPELPGTALSIVPV
+346 LPELLGTALSVVPV
-360 NQDDVREQAGFSKDM
+360 NQDDVKEQAGFSKDM

-386 TSTEPDKLMPG
+386 TSTDPDKLMPG
-397 SIMNIYEAAV
+397 AVMNIYEAAV
-407 KFRSMENEMLASEN
+407 KFKTMENSLQLTGK
-421 TGYVRLSVEYTYLG
+421 TGYTRFSVEYTYLG
-435 MTQKFI
+435 MTQKII

-447 TGRRNFLDY
+447 SGRRNFLDY
-456 LDISPDLCT
+456 MDISPDICT

-479 ARNENAVGKTGTV
+479 ARNENAVGKTGTL

-504 SEQSRMALNYQSN
+504 AENCRLALNHQGN
-517 PEIAKP
+517 PQIPKP
-523 PEYDPKLVRQYD
+523 PEYDPKLIRQYE

-540 RG
+540 R

>member
-1 MAQSQSEKLKQ
+1 MAQSEKMKQ
-12 TLDKLEAGVMEVFTS
+12 TLDKLEAGVMEFFTS

-40 HTYSANNQI
+40 HTYSANNQV
-49 LIAMQMPEATVVA
+49 LIAMQMPEATAVA
-62 GYNSWMR
+62 GYNSWIR

-135 SELTGDVNRY
+135 SELAGNVSRY
-145 EQLLNAARQAAPYP
+145 EQLLDAARQAAPYP
-159 IEIGAVEGSAKG
+159 IEIRAVEGSAKG

-201 ARIHGGDKDKSREQ
+201 ARIHAGDTDKSREQ

-226 VCNHFGLDT
+226 VCSHFGLDT

-263 QTAKAIIMDVERAME
+263 QTAKAIITDVERAME
-278 EPELTVSGKSKE
+278 EPELTASGKSKE
-290 EIARDV
+290 EIAQDV
-296 KEAFADQGHPEASV
+296 KEAFTEQGHPEADV
-310 YVADTRIDGDKE
+310 YVADSRIDGDKE

-333 ESEYSM
+333 ESEQTM

-346 LPELPGTALSIVPV
+346 LPELLGTALSVVPV
-360 NQDDVREQAGFSKDM
+360 NQDDVKEQAGFSKDM

-386 TSTEPDKLMPG
+386 TSTDPDKLMPG
-397 SIMNIYEAAV
+397 AVMNIYEAAV
-407 KFRSMENEMLASEN
+407 KFKTMENSLQLTGK
-421 TGYVRLSVEYTYLG
+421 TGYTRFSVEYTYLG
-435 MTQKFI
+435 MTQKII

-447 TGRRNFLDY
+447 SGRRNFLDY
-456 LDISPDLCT
+456 MDISPDICT

-479 ARNENAVGKTGTV
+479 ARNENAVGKTGTL

-504 SEQSRMALNYQSN
+504 AENCRLALNYQGN
-517 PEIAKP
+517 PQIPKP
-523 PEYDPKLVRQYD
+523 PEYDPKLIRQYE

-540 RG
+540 R

>member
-1 MAQSQSEKLKQ
+1 MAQTDKMKQ
-12 TLDKLEAGVMEVFTS
+12 TLDKLEAGVREFYTS
-27 EKYITYLQVMSKF
+27 EKFITYLQVMSRF
-40 HTYSANNQI
+40 HNYSLNNQI
-49 LIAMQMPEATVVA
+49 LIAAQMPEATIVA

-87 MKVKIKIDTD
+87 QKIKIKVDTD
-97 RRDADGKIIQEERE
+97 KTDEYGNVIQEEKE
-111 TIKFRPVSVFDVS
+111 GIKFRPVSVFDVS

-135 SELTGDVNRY
+135 SELTGDVSRY
-145 EQLLNAARQAAPYP
+145 EQLLDAARQVAPYP
-159 IEIGAVEGSAKG
+159 IEIRAVEGSAKG

-201 ARIHGGDKDKSREQ
+201 ARIHAGDTDKSREQ

-226 VCNHFGLDT
+226 VCSHFGLDT
-235 SDYTFGYVA
+235 SDYSFGYVA

-258 MQTIS
+258 LQTIS
-263 QTAKAIIMDVERAME
+263 QTAKSIITDVERAME
-278 EPELTVSGKSKE
+278 EPELTASGKSKE
-290 EIARDV
+290 EIAQDV
-296 KEAFADQGHPEASV
+296 KESFADQGHPEASV
-310 YVADTRIDGDKE
+310 YIADSRIDGDKE
-322 RITAVAAYKGE
+322 RVTAVAAYKGE
-333 ESEYSM
+333 ESEFAM

-346 LPELPGTALSIVPV
+346 LPELPGTNLSVVPV
-360 NQDDVREQAGFSKDM
+360 NQDEVKEQACFTKDM

-397 SIMNIYEAAV
+397 AVMNIYEAAV
-407 KFRSMENEMLASEN
+407 KFKTMENSLQLTGK
-421 TGYVRLSVEYTYLG
+421 TGYTRFSVEYTYLG
-435 MTQKFI
+435 MTQKII

-447 TGRRNFLDY
+447 SGRRNFLDY
-456 LDISPDLCT
+456 MDISPDICT

-479 ARNENAVGKTGTV
+479 ARNENAVGKTGGM
-492 RQQRYEDMIYEW
+492 RQARYEDMIYEW
-504 SEQSRMALNYQSN
+504 AEGCRLQLNYKSR
-517 PEIAKP
+517 PEIPKP
-523 PEYDPKLVRQYD
+523 PEYNPQLVRQYER
-535 NWEVT
+535 WEVV
-540 RG
+540 R

>member
-1 MAQSQSEKLKQ
+1 MAQSEKMKQ
-12 TLDKLEAGVMEVFTS
+12 TLDKLEAGVMEFFTS
-27 EKYITYLQVMSKF
+27 EKFITYLQVMSKF
-40 HTYSANNQI
+40 HTYSANNQV
-49 LIAMQMPEATVVA
+49 LIAMQMPEATAVA
-62 GYNSWMR
+62 GYNSWIR
-69 NFDRHVKRGE
+69 NFDRHVKNGE

-97 RRDADGKIIQEERE
+97 RRDADGKVIQEERE

-135 SELTGDVNRY
+135 SELTGDVSRY
-145 EQLLNAARQAAPYP
+145 EQLLDAARQAAPYP

-171 WCNFTQEKIIIK
+171 WCNYAQEKIVIK

-201 ARIHGGDKDKSREQ
+201 ARIHGGDTDKSREQ

-226 VCNHFGLDT
+226 VCSHFGLDT

-263 QTAKAIIMDVERAME
+263 QTAKSIITDVERAME
-278 EPELTVSGKSKE
+278 EPELTASGKSKE
-290 EIARDV
+290 EIAQDV
-296 KEAFADQGHPEASV
+296 KEAFTEQGHPEADV
-310 YVADTRIDGDKE
+310 YMADSRIDGDKE

-333 ESEYSM
+333 ESEQTM

-346 LPELPGTALSIVPV
+346 LPELSGTTLSVVLV
-360 NQDDVREQAGFSKDM
+360 NQDEVKEQACFTKDM

-397 SIMNIYEAAV
+397 AVMNIYEAAV
-407 KFRSMENEMLASEN
+407 KFKTMENSLQLTGK
-421 TGYVRLSVEYTYLG
+421 TGYTRFSVEYTYLG
-435 MTQKFI
+435 MTQKII

-447 TGRRNFLDY
+447 SGRRNFLDY
-456 LDISPDLCT
+456 MDISPDICT

-479 ARNENAVGKTGTV
+479 ARNENAVGKTGGM
-492 RQQRYEDMIYEW
+492 RQARYEDMIYEW
-504 SEQSRMALNYQSN
+504 AEGCRLQLNYKSR
-517 PEIAKP
+517 PEIPKP
-523 PEYDPKLVRQYD
+523 PEYDPQLVRQYD
-535 NWEVT
+535 RWEVV
-540 RG
+540 R

>member
-1 MAQSQSEKLKQ
+1 MAQSEKMKQ
-12 TLDKLEAGVMEVFTS
+12 TLDKLEAGVMEFFTS
-27 EKYITYLQVMSKF
+27 EKFITYLQVMSKF
-40 HTYSANNQI
+40 HTYSANNQV
-49 LIAMQMPEATVVA
+49 LIAMQMPEATAVA
-62 GYNSWMR
+62 GYNSWIR
-69 NFDRHVKRGE
+69 NFDRHVKNGE

-97 RRDADGKIIQEERE
+97 RRDADGKVIQEERE

-135 SELTGDVNRY
+135 SELTGDVSRY
-145 EQLLNAARQAAPYP
+145 EQLLDAARQAAPYP

-171 WCNFTQEKIIIK
+171 WCNYAQEKIVIK

-201 ARIHGGDKDKSREQ
+201 ARIHGGDTDKSREQ

-226 VCNHFGLDT
+226 VCSHFGLDT

-263 QTAKAIIMDVERAME
+263 QTAKSIITDVERAME
-278 EPELTVSGKSKE
+278 EPELTASGKSKE
-290 EIARDV
+290 EIAKDV
-296 KEAFADQGHPEASV
+296 KEAFTEQGHPEADV
-310 YVADTRIDGDKE
+310 YVADSRIDGDKE

-333 ESEYSM
+333 ESEQTM

-346 LPELPGTALSIVPV
+346 LPELSGTTLSVVPV
-360 NQDDVREQAGFSKDM
+360 NQDEVKEQACFTKDM

-397 SIMNIYEAAV
+397 AVMNIYEAAV
-407 KFRSMENEMLASEN
+407 KFKTMENSLQLTGK
-421 TGYVRLSVEYTYLG
+421 TGYTRFSVEYTYLG
-435 MTQKFI
+435 MTQKII

-447 TGRRNFLDY
+447 SGRRNFLDY
-456 LDISPDLCT
+456 MDISPDICT

-479 ARNENAVGKTGTV
+479 ARNENAVGKTGGM
-492 RQQRYEDMIYEW
+492 RQARYEDMIYEW
-504 SEQSRMALNYQSN
+504 AEGCRLQLNYKSR
-517 PEIAKP
+517 PEIPKP
-523 PEYDPKLVRQYD
+523 PEYNPQLVRQYD
-535 NWEVT
+535 RWEVV
-540 RG
+540 R

>member
-1 MAQSQSEKLKQ
+1 MAQTDKMKQ
-12 TLDKLEAGVMEVFTS
+12 TLDKLEAGVREFYTS
-27 EKYITYLQVMSKF
+27 EKFITYLQVMSRF
-40 HTYSANNQI
+40 HNYSLNNQI
-49 LIAMQMPEATVVA
+49 LIAAQMPEATIVA

-87 MKVKIKIDTD
+87 MKIKIKIDTD
-97 RRDADGKIIQEERE
+97 KVDEYGNVIQEEKE
-111 TIKFRPVSVFDVS
+111 GIKFRPVSVFDVS
-124 QTEGKPLPQII
+124 QTEGKPLPEII
-135 SELTGDVNRY
+135 SELTGDVSRY
-145 EQLLNAARQAAPYP
+145 EQLLDAARQAAPYP

-171 WCNFTQEKIIIK
+171 WCNYAQEKIVIK

-201 ARIHGGDKDKSREQ
+201 ARIHGGDTDKSREQ

-226 VCNHFGLDT
+226 VCSHFGLDT

-263 QTAKAIIMDVERAME
+263 QTAKAIITDVERAME

-290 EIARDV
+290 EIAQDV

-310 YVADTRIDGDKE
+310 YVANTRIDGDKE

-333 ESEYSM
+333 ESEFVM

-346 LPELPGTALSIVPV
+346 LPELPGTTLSVVPV
-360 NQDDVREQAGFSKDM
+360 NQDEVKEQACFTKDM

-397 SIMNIYEAAV
+397 AVMNIYEAAV
-407 KFRSMENEMLASEN
+407 KFKTMENSLQLTGK
-421 TGYVRLSVEYTYLG
+421 TGYTRFSVEYTYLG
-435 MTQKFI
+435 MTQKII

-447 TGRRNFLDY
+447 SGRRNFLDY
-456 LDISPDLCT
+456 MDISPDICT

-473 LEVMTL
+473 LEGMTL
-479 ARNENAVGKTGTV
+479 ARNENAVGKTGGM
-492 RQQRYEDMIYEW
+492 RQARYEDMIYEW
-504 SEQSRMALNYQSN
+504 AEGCRLQLNYKSR
-517 PEIAKP
+517 PEIPKP
-523 PEYDPKLVRQYD
+523 PEYNPQLVRQYD
-535 NWEVT
+535 RWEVV
-540 RG
+540 R